1 MVRQHLEEH
10 AYLPTTPIFPVVSK
24 FFIKSPVLLL
34 RAPDLLRNTYHGFF
48 QIFFI
53 NFVIFKVSKTKIKQ
67 EVDLVLLF
75 KLFLIGNNQIDI
87 YLMSSIELVRNQP
100 IKLHNTW

>member
-1 MVRQHLEEH
+1 M
-10 AYLPTTPIFPVVSK
+10 T
-24 FFIKSPVLLL
+24 
-34 RAPDLLRNTYHGFF
+34 
-48 QIFFI
+48 
-53 NFVIFKVSKTKIKQ
+53 IKQ